1 MNRGIR
7 PRLGSGRWAA
17 GIVGFAMLVAGT
29 VFVLDVG
36 FARTPSGETDRARA
50 LPTRVEIIDL
60 LGPLRGIPV
69 PFLWSMI
76 GHAGAQQN
84 PRARRAP
91 ARLLT
96 WFLPERPDVLY
107 DLAWRRTYDDAS
119 LEEGAE
125 AQVDSL
131 LDALDLLDEAARND
145 PSDGTPLAWQG
156 FHLVTRC
163 ADQEGAAARRRA
175 FEQKTGID
183 PLELADRLLERAAER
198 SDGIDWVRWQR
209 ATALETLAVGATT
222 RGADADAAEYLV
234 QAAELWADVEPGRAA
249 LLRRLAVAIRD
260 GNQDPAKRLSRSD
273 RSALAADFVFGRDAS
288 LWLDRIP
295 SQDRD

>member
-1 MNRGIR
+1 M
-7 PRLGSGRWAA
+7 LGGGQRIA
-17 GIVGFAMLVAGT
+17 GILGFAMLAGGAT
-29 VFVLDVG
+29 LVLDVG
-36 FARTPSGETDRARA
+36 IARPRSDETDRGFL

-60 LGPLRGIPV
+60 LGPLRGVPV

-76 GHAGAQQN
+76 GHAGTQQN

-119 LEEGAE
+119 LEDGAE
-125 AQVDSL
+125 AQVDAL
-131 LDALDLLDEAARND
+131 LDALDLLDEAARTD
-145 PSDGTPLAWQG
+145 PTAGTPLAWQG

-163 ADQEGAAARRRA
+163 ADQEGAAGRRRA
-175 FEQKTGID
+175 FEEKTGID
-183 PLELADRLLERAAER
+183 PLELADRLLRRAAER
-198 SDGIDWVRWQR
+198 STGIDWVRWQR
-209 ATALETLAVGATT
+209 ATAIEMLAVGAAT
-222 RGADADAAEYLV
+222 RGADDDAAEYLA
-234 QAAELWADVEPGRAA
+234 QAAELWADVEPERGA
-249 LLRRLAVAIRD
+249 LLRRLAAAIQEGD
-260 GNQDPAKRLSRSD
+260 VDPAKRLSRSD
-273 RSALAADFVFGRDAS
+273 RSVLATDFVFGRDAS